1 MNANKLTAILKYCY
15 KNYYI
20 KLVSKY
26 KDDIKQTWKILNAI
40 SKGKKCEHSN
50 PSDFVV
56 TNEYTINHKN
66 VTANK
71 FNSFFVNEGQELASE
86 IQHINNNTA
95 NMHLGNSN
103 SKSFFFRYISEKEIL
118 SVVAQLTNK
127 FSTDC
132 DHICMVLIKNC
143 IVKYSFTYICNKS
156 FESCIYPDNTTISK
170 VIPVFTAGNK
180 SKCNNYRP
188 IALLPQ
194 LSNRLFGGGVA
205 DVGNAAPTFC
215 FSVPAILKLTSL
227 TVESL

>member
-1 MNANKLTAILKYCY
+1 MYTNKLTAILKYCY

-20 KLVSKY
+20 KLLNKY

-40 SKGKKCEHSN
+40 SKWKKCEHSN

-56 TNEYTINHKN
+56 NNEYTINHKN

-103 SKSFFFRYISEKEIL
+103 SKSFFFRYISEKVIL

-132 DHICMVLIKNC
+132 DHISMILIINC
-143 IVKYSFTYICNKS
+143 IESIIGPFTYICNKS
-156 FESCIYPDNTTISK
+156 FESGIYPDNTKISK
-170 VIPVFTAGNK
+170 VIPVLTAGNK

-194 LSNRLFGGGVA
+194 LSNRLV
-205 DVGNAAPTFC
+205 
-215 FSVPAILKLTSL
+215 L
-227 TVESL
+227 TVIDSAERSDSRPNAEFVSHWR